1 MSTEDHGQDST
12 DGGGSASVGASAIK
26 WSAIVIIVLAV
37 LYFLARYVVP
47 LFG

>member
-1 MSTEDHGQDST
+1 MAPEEK
-12 DGGGSASVGASAIK
+12 DGRGASAVGDSAIK

-47 LFG
+47 LFA